1 MGWYPDIKSKNFD
14 NTLYSIKEFTEDTIK
29 KDGLYLEPYQSFV
42 RKFINR
48 NTPYY
53 SLMLYWSYGRG
64 KTLGSISILEN
75 FREFINKENGLEKF
89 LIITK
94 NDTLQTVFKNEL
106 IKYPYDNPYITQIE
120 KNKLTNQEVQKNIKN
135 RVKLRYDF
143 VNYDELTNRLLEKD
157 PIKRISLENRI
168 IVIDEVQNITG
179 NFRYVALMNA
189 LKNVTKSRIIIL
201 SATPVMDNVEELVYI
216 TNILNFKNPIFNVD
230 IPLLLKKPTPEYRE
244 EIEKK
249 LKEKIK
255 LLYTKEGILTY
266 KNIKNNTSISTEF
279 NRIPKFTEKGR
290 KIIKD
295 SLRGRISYTE
305 GNYLSFPKTIRKGV
319 PLTNREGS
327 IRIVK
332 CYMSEYQE
340 KAYIESLKEKSQF
353 YKLQSDALTMVY
365 NSDKIKDSFSK
376 INLSKT
382 DVSLQSLGKYSAK
395 IQTILHNIFTNKGIH
410 FIYSNY
416 VDTSGTNL
424 LEYILRKNGFTN
436 HTNENSQNMKYVKY
450 TETLTNQDR
459 IKIQEIINSQE
470 NLNGEKIK
478 VIIGSPLISE
488 GVSFKNVK
496 YVHILE
502 PYWNLG
508 RNIQAEGRCIRNY
521 SHIMLPPDERQVE
534 IYYYVS
540 VFSNKK
546 LQNTDTI
553 DIYKYNLCEEKDREI
568 KNTQRILKEV
578 AVDCYNN
585 KKISQDN
592 KNKNLVD
599 NTAECDYQKCEYQCV
614 FVNPEKIKKVTNDI
628 TYNKYSDPQQIQWC
642 EYFIKNLFNKSD
654 IWDISNIL
662 KNTRPVNIDDFN
674 TFYALENLVKNKK
687 EFVSKEKGLGYIH
700 YTNGVY
706 LFKVKNQKQPKEEQN
721 IQKFLP
727 QKKIITP
734 KKQEIS
740 SFQENIKNIDLDFF
754 GVVTKDKK
762 FIIIDRRNEKDRS
775 SAREL
780 ARGRNCTT
788 YLKQDILDMISYIKK
803 ESVNVKTKKDMCS
816 ILQKEMENKKIIF
829 KE

>member
-14 NTLYSIKEFTEDTIK
+14 NELYSIKEFTEDTIK

-120 KNKLTNQEVQKNIKN
+120 KNKISDPEVQKNIKN

-143 VNYDELTNRLLEKD
+143 VNYDELTNRILEKD

-189 LKNVTKSRIIIL
+189 LKNVTNSRIIIL

-216 TNILNFKNPIFNVD
+216 TNILNFKNPVFDID
-230 IPLLLKKPTPEYRE
+230 IPLEIKKPTQEYRE
-244 EIEKK
+244 TVEKK
-249 LKEKIK
+249 LREKIK
-255 LLYTKEGILTY
+255 SLYSDKGILTY
-266 KNIKNNTSISTEF
+266 KNIKNNTSINTEF
-279 NRIPKFTEKGR
+279 NKIPKFTDKGK
-290 KIIKD
+290 KILKD
-295 SLRGRISYTE
+295 TLRGRISYTE
-305 GNYLSFPKTIRKGV
+305 GNYLSFPKIIRKGI
-319 PLTNREGS
+319 PLTNKEGS

-332 CYMSEYQE
+332 CIMSEYQE
-340 KAYIESLKEKSQF
+340 KVYLEALKEKSQF
-353 YKLQSDALTMVY
+353 YKLQSDVLTMVY
-365 NSDKIKDSFSK
+365 EADKIKDKFSK

-382 DVSLQSLGKYSAK
+382 NVSLQTLGKYSSK
-395 IQTILHNIFTNKGIH
+395 IHNILHNIFTKKGIH

-424 LEYILRKNGFTN
+424 LEYILKKNGFVNYVNNNNT
-436 HTNENSQNMKYVKY
+436 NMKYVKY
-450 TETLTNQDR
+450 TEGLNNQER
-459 IKIQEIINSQE
+459 VKIQEIINSKE
-470 NLNGEKIK
+470 NLNGDKIK

-508 RNIQAEGRCIRNY
+508 RNIQAEGRCVRNY
-521 SHIMLPPDERQVE
+521 SHIMLPPEERNVE

-540 VFSNKK
+540 VFGNKK
-546 LQNTDTI
+546 LENNDTV
-553 DIYKYNLCEEKDREI
+553 DIYKYRLCEEKDREI
-568 KNTQRILKEV
+568 KNTQRILKEI
-578 AVDCYNN
+578 AIDCYNN
-585 KKISQDN
+585 KQINKDN
-592 KNKNLVD
+592 KNNSLID

-614 FVNPEKIKKVTNDI
+614 FINPDKIKKELNDI

-662 KNTRPVNIDDFN
+662 KNTRQVNIDDFN

-687 EFVSKEKGLGYIH
+687 EFVTKEKGLGYIK
-700 YTNGVY
+700 YEKGVY
-706 LFKVKNQKQPKEEQN
+706 FFKNKKQKEQKQEKN
-721 IQKFLP
+721 IEKFIP
-727 QKKIITP
+727 QKKETN
-734 KKQEIS
+734 KKKEINYL
-740 SFQENIKNIDLDFF
+740 QENIRNIDLDFF
-754 GVVTKDKK
+754 GITTKDKK
-762 FIIIDRRNEKDRS
+762 FIIIDRRNEEDRS
-775 SAREL
+775 STRDL

-788 YLKQDILDMISYIKK
+788 YLKEDISNMIKFLKK
-803 ESVNVKTKKDMCS
+803 SEVKLKTKKEMCDF
-816 ILQKEMENKKIIF
+816 LQKEMEKNNILF